1 MKIRIIFQRARNTI
15 TSVRTS
21 QKAGESAG
29 LESACVCSLGEEKA
43 LVMFSILVFLKQTSG
58 FHSTIKLHS
67 LAKEWSERL
76 QLFSS
81 EYEDLLQ
88 CLLCQYTG
96 QQQIRNA

>member
-1 MKIRIIFQRARNTI
+1 MKTRIIFQRVHNTI

-29 LESACVCSLGEEKA
+29 LESRCMYSLGEEKA
-43 LVMFSILVFLKQTSG
+43 SVILLTLAFLKQTSEI
-58 FHSTIKLHS
+58 HSTINLHS
-67 LAKEWSERL
+67 LAKEWSERV

-81 EYEDLLQ
+81 ECEDLLQ

-96 QQQIRNA
+96 QQQTRNA

>member
-1 MKIRIIFQRARNTI
+1 MKKRIILQRVRNTI

-21 QKAGESAG
+21 QKADESAG
-29 LESACVCSLGEEKA
+29 LESACMYSLGEEKA
-43 LVMFSILVFLKQTSG
+43 LVIFFTLVFLKQTSG
-58 FHSTIKLHS
+58 IHSTINLHS

-81 EYEDLLQ
+81 EDEDLLQ

-96 QQQIRNA
+96 QQQTRNA